1 VKLLTGRWWFK
12 MMLSSF
18 DAKAATTNSRIS
30 MNLVPIRKMSTL
42 QQTHRPL
49 ISKPL
54 AHVGVPTSEAIPWPW
69 TSSEQ
74 RAPWDSVAREIWS
87 DPSSPSF
94 QMFSGPS
101 NRLWKWI
108 KMVDLK
114 VSGMTMDIA
123 CTQFQA
129 QLRFFVMLSPK
140 KNSENPI
147 KSVYPIQIAP
157 IL

>member
-1 VKLLTGRWWFK
+1 
-12 MMLSSF
+12 
-18 DAKAATTNSRIS
+18 
-30 MNLVPIRKMSTL
+30 
-42 QQTHRPL
+42 
-49 ISKPL
+49 
-54 AHVGVPTSEAIPWPW
+54 
-69 TSSEQ
+69 
-74 RAPWDSVAREIWS
+74 
-87 DPSSPSF
+87 
-94 QMFSGPS
+94 
-101 NRLWKWI
+101 
-108 KMVDLK
+108 MVDLK